1 MKVKELSREQLIE
14 LKQYYLATL
23 NEGCSYDDLADA
35 DNKVSDQEIFEVF
48 GDTDFT
54 PDDFN
59 SKGRE
64 EVTYENL
71 SNTGMTK

>member
-23 NEGCSYDDLADA
+23 CGGCSYDDLADA
-35 DNKVSDQEIFEVF
+35 DNKVSDRQVFEVF
-48 GDTDFT
+48 GDTEFT

-59 SKGRE
+59 SRG
-64 EVTYENL
+64 
-71 SNTGMTK
+71 